1 MKNKNIDKF
10 ILSVEGFKK
19 ELKNR
24 IKEFEKGNNQISFY
38 NKDGDLQLVFINKEM
53 SNISSDEY
61 FREIDENK
69 SQAED
74 ALIFVNNTLA
84 IAKKEKTKNF
94 FPYYDL
100 LSALLLRFDFDIEE
114 MLDIIKYYVNY
125 NSELLNSF
133 EEEPNDSDELKFIIE
148 NTKIINDL
156 YFKNIANYS
165 SSEVDSIINA
175 FKKLKLDSGLC
186 YNIKKK
192 ILKDLRIR
200 NKKQLANDTT
210 IKSTKTNIKRCE
222 IKKEGIITEKEYQ
235 EIRKYL
241 NQYIDIYKLDL
252 KFDTITEQERDY
264 IATLLF
270 KLGEDKDVVRQF
282 LIKTEELVEKED
294 LNPSEKFQK
303 DYKKYEYYKEK
314 YGLADDIDTIN
325 NLCLMLEDEKDI
337 EMRDYIEKEI
347 EKLLQNINM
356 KIPKY
361 GYELKVLN
369 DDKNNVYIKK

>member
-1 MKNKNIDKF
+1 MNSQLQEKLI
-10 ILSVEGFKK
+10 K
-19 ELKNR
+19 ELKKYIIEFTDTYKDIKTNSLR
-24 IKEFEKGNNQISFY
+24 SYLLPDEMRNYYDIHVSNTIKIIEHLEKYKSSEIGVVTLKLISEYLNNLPFSIDEKFEIVVYFIKNNIKEGILNPDCCFINADKVYQDIN
-38 NKDGDLQLVFINKEM
+38 NKDRLDLEKILISKETVKKYIDNTRIFKESYLDKIDTFN
-53 SNISSDEY
+53 SNDIVKIVASL
-61 FREIDENK
+61 ENLELDGK
-69 SQAED
+69 LCS
-74 ALIFVNNTLA
+74 
-84 IAKKEKTKNF
+84 K
-94 FPYYDL
+94 
-100 LSALLLRFDFDIEE
+100 IE
-114 MLDIIKYYVNY
+114 
-125 NSELLNSF
+125 
-133 EEEPNDSDELKFIIE
+133 
-148 NTKIINDL
+148 
-156 YFKNIANYS
+156 
-165 SSEVDSIINA
+165 
-175 FKKLKLDSGLC
+175 KKLKKDLEKRQA
-186 YNIKKK
+186 KKK
-192 ILKDLRIR
+192 INIPRY
-200 NKKQLANDTT
+200 
-210 IKSTKTNIKRCE
+210 KSKNI
-222 IKKEGIITEKEYQ
+222 GIITEEEYQ

-369 DDKNNVYIKK
+369 DDKNNVYIKNRGN